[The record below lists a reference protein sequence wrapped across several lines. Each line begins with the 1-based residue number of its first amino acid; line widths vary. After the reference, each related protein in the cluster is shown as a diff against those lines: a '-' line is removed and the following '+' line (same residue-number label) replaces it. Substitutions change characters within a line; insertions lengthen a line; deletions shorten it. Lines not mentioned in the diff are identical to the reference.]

1 MKKAKRF
8 LTGLLSAALA
18 LSLCAMPA
26 MAEDNG
32 ETPPTT
38 TPNPVW
44 TQDYGSI
51 TIHKYE
57 WNGKDGKNA
66 TGEEDATQLPKD
78 DTTTPETKPSPLKD
92 AEFTLYEVKNA
103 KWLEEYYSGKI
114 DETDYSTVFEWKTY
128 AKKGD
133 NGDYVVTDTS
143 LKKVGTKKTDETGV
157 VTFDE
162 VTVDGKAQKL
172 PLGLYLVIET
182 ESPDQVS
189 TPCEP
194 FLVSVPMT
202 RVGTTN
208 ALTDWLYN
216 VHVYPKN
223 KTSYGDITLVKEGQV
238 GNSEETVQLS
248 GVTFKLYKFVGTKS
262 EDGKITAFTTSNY
275 TDTEDAADKEWK
287 QIKRTSTATG
297 DNTGDLIGDD
307 AGLLTTSGTKEN
319 PTGKITVNGL
329 SAGYYCFVE
338 QDVGNNKAFITDQTP
353 HYFEVKGE
361 TSQKISV
368 DANGNITE
376 DGQADA
382 NLTLTVTDPRPD
394 VEKKVKDRVKA
405 NESDDDY
412 VKATDYSVGDEIP
425 YKITVKVPQALL
437 NATVADAANFVF
449 EVKDTPEHLEDKD
462 VKAISSTGA
471 EVTIGVKITPDAEAN
486 AKGGKGFTASFT
498 QDALKLLVGDGDTFT
513 ITYTATLLKGA
524 DMTVNGNKNTINL
537 KYSNKIDA
545 DGKINPGT
553 SEIEDGAV
561 VYTFS
566 IHVEKRGENETGK
579 PLPNV
584 KFNVY
589 KEVAA
594 GTAGAVKGSTI
605 GITGE
610 DANKD
615 FVKVV
620 IDDKKKDDTK
630 YDLIT
635 DDKGEAKVDGLANGT
650 YYLVETATVNGYNLL
665 SGPVKVTIQV
675 SYSESW
681 TAKDDYV
688 GDKLVH
694 HEETL
699 HKEYFGGTDK
709 VPGNGYILTTII
721 NRKGFNLPT
730 TGGFGTLLFSG
741 IGVLLVVAGVGVLL
755 SLKKKNRA

>member
-741 IGVLLVVAGVGVLL
+741 IGVLLVVAGVDVLL